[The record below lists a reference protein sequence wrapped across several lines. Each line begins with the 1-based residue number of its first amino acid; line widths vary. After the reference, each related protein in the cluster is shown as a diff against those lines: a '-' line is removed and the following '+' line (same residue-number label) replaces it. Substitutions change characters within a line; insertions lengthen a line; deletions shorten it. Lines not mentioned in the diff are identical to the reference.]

1 VNVYVETNFILEL
14 TFEQEQYSSCEQVL
28 LLCETEKA
36 RIIIPAY
43 SLAEPHEKL
52 NRQARPRRELQQSL
66 NAELRQLSRS
76 GSYKN
81 RISSLQNIGS
91 LITQSNE
98 EEQSRFSSY
107 RQRLLSTGE
116 VIALNPNVLL
126 QAASY
131 ETNYTLSPQ
140 DAIVYASVLEH
151 LRLNQPQQSCFLNR
165 NSKDFG
171 NPDIVD
177 ELAQLNCR
185 MIPRFDHGY
194 QFIRSVL

>member
-14 TFEQEQYSSCEQVL
+14 TFEQEQCASCEQVL
-28 LLCETEKA
+28 HLCETEKA

-43 SLAEPHEKL
+43 SLAELHEKL
-52 NRQARPRRELQQSL
+52 NRQARLRRELQQSL
-66 NAELRQLSRS
+66 DAELRQLSRS

-98 EEQSRFSSY
+98 EEQSRFSNY
-107 RQRLLSTGE
+107 RQRLLNTGE
-116 VIALNPNVLL
+116 VIALTPNVLL

-131 ETNYTLSPQ
+131 EANYTLSPQ

-185 MIPRFDHGY
+185 MIPRFDHRY
-194 QFIRSVL
+194 QFIQSVL

>member
-14 TFEQEQYSSCEQVL
+14 TFEQEQCSSCEQVL

-36 RIIIPAY
+36 RLIIPAY

-52 NRQARPRRELQQSL
+52 NCQARLRRELQQSL
-66 NAELRQLSRS
+66 DAELRQLSRS

-81 RISSLQNIGS
+81 RIISFQSIGS

-107 RQRLLSTGE
+107 RQRLLDTGE
-116 VIALNPNVLL
+116 VIALTTDVLL

-131 ETNYTLSPQ
+131 EATYTLTPQ
-140 DAIVYASVLEH
+140 DAIVYASVIEH
-151 LRLNQPQQSCFLNR
+151 LRLNQPRQSCFLNC

-194 QFIRSVL
+194 QFIRSLL